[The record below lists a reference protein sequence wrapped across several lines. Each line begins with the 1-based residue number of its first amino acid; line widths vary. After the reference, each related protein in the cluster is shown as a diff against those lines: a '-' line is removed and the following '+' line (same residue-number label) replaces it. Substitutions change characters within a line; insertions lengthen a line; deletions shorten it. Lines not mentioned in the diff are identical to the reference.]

1 MRTRYLVCYDI
12 ADERRLTKVF
22 RYLKDR
28 GVHLQYS
35 VFLCS
40 LTWPELQSLKA
51 DVAGYIDEEKDDVR
65 LYPLPSGEAIE
76 TLGHVNLLPEG
87 TLVMLP

>member
-12 ADERRLTKVF
+12 ADERRLTRVF
-22 RYLKDR
+22 RLLKGE

-40 LTWPELQSLKA
+40 LTWPELERLKREVA
-51 DVAGYIDEEKDDVR
+51 DRINPREDDVR
-65 LYPLPSGEAIE
+65 FYPLPAGEAI
-76 TLGHVNLLPEG
+76 TSLGCGDRAPDGAMVALP
-87 TLVMLP
+87 

>member
-1 MRTRYLVCYDI
+1 MRSRYLVCYDI

-22 RYLKDR
+22 RYMKGR

-40 LTWPELQSLKA
+40 LTWTELQSLKA
-51 DVAGYIDEEKDDVR
+51 DLEGYIERSKDDVR
-65 LYPLPSGEAIE
+65 LYPLPSGEPIE
-76 TLGHVNLLPEG
+76 TLGGAALVPDG
-87 TLVMLP
+87 ALVMLP

>member
-1 MRTRYLVCYDI
+1 MRSRYLVCYDI

-40 LTWPELQSLKA
+40 LTWPELESLKTDLA
-51 DVAGYIDEEKDDVR
+51 AVIERSQDDIR
-65 LYPLPSGEAIE
+65 IYPLPSGEPIE
-76 TLGHVNLLPEG
+76 SLGGVALVPDG
-87 TLVMLP
+87 ALVMLP